1 MIHLKR
7 TDSDNSHFQ
16 LLVRDLDVEL
26 KVRDG
31 DDHAF
36 YAQYNKTV
44 NIKYVVVVFENEEAV
59 GCGAIKEF
67 DAVTMEVKRMFVP
80 FNQRGQGIAGLVLA
94 ELEKWASEMGYKK
107 CILETGEKQ
116 PEAIRLYSKSGYTII
131 PNYGQYEGVEAS
143 KCFEKIL

>member
-7 TDSDNSHFQ
+7 TDSNNFHFQ
-16 LLVRDLDVEL
+16 SLVRDLDIEL

-44 NIKYVVVVFENEEAV
+44 NIKHVVVAFENEEAV

-67 DAVTMEVKRMFVP
+67 NSETMEVKRMYVP
-80 FNQRGQGIAGLVLA
+80 LSHRGKGIATLVLA
-94 ELEKWASEMGYKK
+94 ELEKWALELGYKK
-107 CILETGEKQ
+107 CVLETGEKQ
-116 PEAIRLYSKSGYTII
+116 PEAIRLYFKNGYRII
-131 PNYGQYEGVEAS
+131 PNYGQYAGVEAS

>member
-7 TDSDNSHFQ
+7 TDSDDSDFQ
-16 LLVRDLDVEL
+16 LLVRDLDIEL

-44 NIKYVVVVFENEEAV
+44 NIKYVVLAFENQEAI

-67 DAVTMEVKRMFVP
+67 DTETMEVKRMFVP
-80 FNQRGQGIAGLVLA
+80 LKKRGKGIAALVLT
-94 ELEKWASEMGYKK
+94 ELENWATEMGCKK

-116 PEAIRLYSKSGYTII
+116 PEAIRLYSKNGYRII
-131 PNYGQYEGVEAS
+131 PNYGQYAGVEAS
-143 KCFEKIL
+143 ICFEKIL